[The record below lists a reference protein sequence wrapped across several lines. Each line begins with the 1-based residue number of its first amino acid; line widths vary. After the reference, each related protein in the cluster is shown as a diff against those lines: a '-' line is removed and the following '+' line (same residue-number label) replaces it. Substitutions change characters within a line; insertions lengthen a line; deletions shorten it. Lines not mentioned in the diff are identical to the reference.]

1 MAVRIGQALVHTK
14 CLKVVSSSDQI
25 FKDLK
30 DVILEIG
37 EAGQLTALSS
47 SPTVADAPNWFL
59 SDDGEDTPTSGYNQR
74 IALHEA
80 NVDLEGELV
89 SFHHNQI
96 LDTKEATN
104 EDKGKVTNKDVPSNI
119 PLIIE
124 ETVGEEVKDVEES
137 CTLPYLPANKDKG
150 GANVFTPGSYVI
162 PPPSSMLAMSFDPS
176 HNSHMVSYSII
187 DANAVNQ
194 AIPVTGLSKA
204 SEAARHFEESSVH
217 TEIKRLHLINHE
229 KHFDAFLK
237 QQLQMFGLSYGWLD
251 IIKPLIVDAC
261 HKVRT
266 DVTSDDF
273 MDIRSYCKI
282 KKIPGGRK
290 SACSFVHG
298 VVFSKHVTHKKMDLS
313 LRNPRILLLK
323 CAFEFQRK
331 ENQLS
336 SFEVLMSQ
344 EHEYLK
350 NLVERVKKFQPSII
364 FVQKSVSRF
373 ALEMLHSHGIVVVVN
388 IKPSVMVRIARSTQ
402 SDLLAS
408 LDQLYFDVNLG
419 TCGHFHVR
427 SYTLPDGVRKTLMY
441 LDDCDPK
448 LGGVIL
454 LQGSTNNVLKR
465 VKKVVSFGLL
475 VAHNMNLESAFLS
488 DIFATP
494 THPME
499 DYKGIDCIVTP
510 PSTPQLPLYRFSPS
524 ILDEEATPII
534 LNLEQDDRLSPGD
547 NFDTD
552 QLIESNEVG
561 IKVGGIAEDDIVNED
576 TIIST
581 SNAGDSDYEEC
592 DEEVHVKLSK
602 KPTCPEEV
610 FQTILSSHF
619 ISISPYMSFTIPYLE
634 TDKGSKADIRR
645 YLPNVIYWSH
655 WFQAKNTENVTTP
668 TSRSHTHSTF
678 KVSDVDSSIMH
689 NYKSV
694 SSHPFTIATFLKS
707 ANCSEYKAALADFRA
722 RASLSDEPNCF
733 FFPAAR
739 EGIDTYKQLKEIFEK
754 SSNFEMRGS
763 GERVVHIDEVG
774 SKDEQN
780 QLENGA
786 MSQRTKRWIIPEK
799 GSYPYS
805 LESSSYLSCGK
816 KWMTVQGDDLTDQ
829 FVASVDPSLEPH
841 HGLSKV
847 SKTLALCVMYIA
859 HQVFEYRQSP
869 EPTMLVV
876 PREEIERTIPSGEW
890 SVLMDENIL
899 PNAEVLSQ

>member
-1 MAVRIGQALVHTK
+1 MAVRIGQALIHTK
-14 CLKVVSSSDQI
+14 CLKVASSNDQI

-59 SDDGEDTPTSGYNQR
+59 SDDGEDAPTNGYNQR

-80 NVDLEGELV
+80 NVDLEPEVV

-96 LDTKEATN
+96 LDTKKATN
-104 EDKGKVTNKDVPSNI
+104 EDKGKTTNKDVPSNI

-124 ETVGEEVKDVEES
+124 EIVGEEVKNVEES
-137 CTLPYLPANKDKG
+137 CALPYLPANKDKG

-162 PPPSSMLAMSFDPS
+162 PPPSSMLAISADPS
-176 HNSHMVSYSII
+176 HNSGMISYSIL
-187 DANAVNQ
+187 DADAVNH
-194 AIPVTGLSKA
+194 AIPVAGLSKA
-204 SEAARHFEESSVH
+204 SEAARQFEESSVH

-237 QQLQMFGLSYGWLD
+237 QQLQTFGLSYGWLD

-273 MDIRSYCKI
+273 MDICFYCKI
-282 KKIPGGRK
+282 KKIPGGHK

-336 SFEVLMSQ
+336 SFDVLMSQ

-350 NLVERVKKFQPSII
+350 NLIERVKKFRPSII
-364 FVQKSVSRF
+364 FVQRSVSRF

-388 IKPSVMVRIARSTQ
+388 IKPSVMARIARSTQ
-402 SDLLAS
+402 SDLLTS
-408 LDQLYFDVNLG
+408 LDQLYFDVKLG

-475 VAHNMNLESAFLS
+475 VAYNMNLESAFLA
-488 DIFATP
+488 DVFATP
-494 THPME
+494 THPMQ
-499 DYKGIDCIVTP
+499 DYKGIDWIETP
-510 PSTPQLPLYRFSPS
+510 PSTPQLSLYRFSPS

-534 LNLEQDDRLSPGD
+534 LKLEQDDRLSPGD
-547 NFDTD
+547 NLDTD
-552 QLIESNEVG
+552 QLIESNE
-561 IKVGGIAEDDIVNED
+561 VGGIAEDDIVNED

-581 SNAGDSDYEEC
+581 SNAGDSDYEEF
-592 DEEVHVKLSK
+592 DEEVRVKLSK
-602 KPTCPEEV
+602 KPTSPEEV

-619 ISISPYMSFTIPYLE
+619 ISTSPYMSFTIPYLE

-668 TSRSHTHSTF
+668 TSRSRTHSTF
-678 KVSDVDSSIMH
+678 KVLDIDSSIRH

-694 SSHPFTIATFLKS
+694 SSHPFTMATFLNP
-707 ANCSEYKAALADFRA
+707 ANCNEYKAALADFRA
-722 RASLSDEPNCF
+722 RASLPDEPNCF

-739 EGIDTYKQLKEIFEK
+739 EGTNTYKQLKGIFEK
-754 SSNFEMRGS
+754 SSEFEMRGS
-763 GERVVHIDEVG
+763 DERMMYVEEVE
-774 SKDEQN
+774 SKEEQN

-786 MSQRTKRWIIPEK
+786 MSQRAKRWIIPEK
-799 GSYPYS
+799 SSY
-805 LESSSYLSCGK
+805 SSSLQSSPYLSSGN
-816 KWMTVQGDDLTDQ
+816 KWLTVQGDDLTDQ
-829 FVASVDPSLEPH
+829 FVSSVDPGLEPP

-847 SKTLALCVMYIA
+847 SKILSLCVLYIA
-859 HQVFEYRQSP
+859 HQVFECRQSP
-869 EPTMLVV
+869 EPTILVV
-876 PREEIERTIPSGEW
+876 PREETERAIPSGEW

-899 PNAEVLSQ
+899 PNAEVLGQ